1 MTGGEDACPRC
12 GIRFG
17 DQAKFECP
25 FCGGPVSSEDVRCP
39 SCLVK
44 LHDFVPKIEERV
56 SDKSIDGLLME
67 IIEKEAREVKG
78 QGKKLSCPKC
88 SWMVDG
94 SEESCPKCGIR
105 FSDMVAYQCPV
116 CAALVSAET
125 VECGECGSVFL
136 EPPDDTADAMGDE
149 GPSASPMAMEGAAGP
164 EPMMDRATVKAEPAR
179 PVVAAPERVEEK
191 PAEEPTPK
199 ERPKMVLRPKLVKRK
214 EPAKPPTGEDEPAA
228 APPKRKVRRLKT
240 KPKPKA

>member
-56 SDKSIDGLLME
+56 SDQSIDGLLME
-67 IIEKEAREVKG
+67 IIEKEAKAVKD

-94 SEESCPKCGIR
+94 SEESCPKCGMR

-125 VECGECGSVFL
+125 VECGECGSAFL
-136 EPPDDTADAMGDE
+136 GPPGDTAEAMRDGR
-149 GPSASPMAMEGAAGP
+149 PSASPTAMEGDTRPG
-164 EPMMDRATVKAEPAR
+164 PMMDQATAKAEPAQ
-179 PVVAAPERVEEK
+179 PVAAAPERVEVS
-191 PAEEPTPK
+191 PAEGPPSK
-199 ERPKMVLRPKLVKRK
+199 ERTKVVLRPKLIKK
-214 EPAKPPTGEDEPAA
+214 EEPAKAPAEEDKTVP
-228 APPKRKVRRLKT
+228 APPKKKVRRLKKKT
-240 KPKPKA
+240 KPKA